1 MGRKSSMQTTRGDAT
16 AREDL
21 VICDFKCPNLG
32 AGRYRTT
39 GGNHRGMGS
48 CYNPRSTV
56 QGESFSGANRHL
68 KAALISGSTAK
79 IVWPEKDRIGWQHRR
94 GDKTFLVVGMV
105 PLIKKQPGPVA
116 KPVRVPVTR
125 P

>member
-1 MGRKSSMQTTRGDAT
+1 
-16 AREDL
+16 
-21 VICDFKCPNLG
+21 
-32 AGRYRTT
+32 
-39 GGNHRGMGS
+39 MGS

-56 QGESFSGANRHL
+56 QGESFTGANRHQ

-79 IVWPEKDRIGWQHRR
+79 IVWSEKDRIGWQHRR
-94 GDKTFLVVGMV
+94 GDETFLVVGMV

-125 P
+125 PAFRSAWGFDLIEGYRSRLAGSLFSR